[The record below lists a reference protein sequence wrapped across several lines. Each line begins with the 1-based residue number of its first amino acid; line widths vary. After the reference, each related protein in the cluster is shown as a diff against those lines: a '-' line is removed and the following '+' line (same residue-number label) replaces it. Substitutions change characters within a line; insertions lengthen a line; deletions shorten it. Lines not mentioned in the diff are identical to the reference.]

1 LTHYQL
7 FNMKLKCYEA
17 DFKDL
22 QNILMLY
29 ADALDNNT
37 VIGINK
43 AKVIYEKMKS
53 YPNYKVY
60 VAAYDNEIVG
70 TFALLIMENL
80 AHLGTPSAVVE
91 DVAVLSKYQGKG
103 IGKYMMEY
111 AIQKSKEAGCY
122 KMSLSSNLKRTEAH
136 AFYESLGFE
145 KHGYSFR
152 VDF

>member
-1 LTHYQL
+1 
-7 FNMKLKCYEA
+7 MKLKCYEA